1 MKKSRILSSFRIE
14 YRRNKAPYQSEV
26 SALRWIKKF
35 FENFSIDDSSQI
47 RLWQIEYFLSDLKK
61 SDYKYDDLR
70 HARHALRFLVNKV
83 LKRSLSSEAY
93 MDNDMPEIFAVREE
107 NKDDNAGD
115 K

>member
-47 RLWQIEYFLSDLKK
+47 RLWQIEYFLSELKK

-70 HARHALRFLVNKV
+70 QARHALRFLLKNV
-83 LKRSLSSEAY
+83 LQRSLSAGAFME
-93 MDNDMPEIFAVREE
+93 NDTPEIFAVRESDKDKKPG
-107 NKDDNAGD
+107 NK
-115 K
+115 